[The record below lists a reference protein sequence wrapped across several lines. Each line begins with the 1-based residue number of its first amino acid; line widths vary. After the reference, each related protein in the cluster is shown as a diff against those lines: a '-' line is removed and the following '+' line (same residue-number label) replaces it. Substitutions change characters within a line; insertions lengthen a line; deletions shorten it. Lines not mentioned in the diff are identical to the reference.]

1 MIWAHMLVDFALLV
15 AGFLLL
21 GAALSRNA
29 PQRGLSPRFWDRSPD
44 GALINAVLGVV
55 LGAAAVIYATVDLLT

>member
-1 MIWAHMLVDFALLV
+1 VLVDIALLA
-15 AGFLLL
+15 AGIMLL

-29 PQRGLSPRFWDRSPD
+29 PPRGVSPRFWDRSPD

-55 LGAAAVIYATVDLLT
+55 LGAAAVIYAVVDLLT